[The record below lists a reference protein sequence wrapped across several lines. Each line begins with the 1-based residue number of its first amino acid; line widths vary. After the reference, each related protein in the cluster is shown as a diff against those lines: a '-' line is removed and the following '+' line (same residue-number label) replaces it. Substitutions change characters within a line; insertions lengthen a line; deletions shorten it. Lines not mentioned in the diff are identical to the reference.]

1 MQFLQCQRWPQVRRA
16 LPITD
21 AAPRRV
27 PPVSGWDG
35 ARSLARAHCV
45 PAPRRRGTGPRQTPL
60 GHRRRR
66 GAVIIIIRSAARR
79 LCCLFFSIPLFRFP
93 GSRSIPS
100 RLAWP
105 RSCGVPTAA
114 AVSGGD
120 SGGGGDGDAAPP
132 PRVRLAEK

>member
-1 MQFLQCQRWPQVRRA
+1 VQFLQCQRWPQVRRA

-66 GAVIIIIRSAARR
+66 GAIIIIRSAAARR
-79 LCCLFFSIPLFRFP
+79 LCCLFFLFRFFVFP
-93 GSRSIPS
+93 AQGQSRPVS
-100 RLAWP
+100 RGHALIVFRRCSGCRA
-105 RSCGVPTAA
+105 VTAVV
-114 AVSGGD
+114 AVLEMRRHR
-120 SGGGGDGDAAPP
+120 
-132 PRVRLAEK
+132 RVCN